1 MLAHLS
7 AKNVPHPEIRFPVKF
22 LSKIFNLSH
31 LIFPFELKEL
41 QDLESAFIF
50 LYSNYK
56 YALYAPTTAKLLAY
70 HAHDAVITSSDVQ
83 CTRQH

>member
-1 MLAHLS
+1 MKVYCPS
-7 AKNVPHPEIRFPVKF
+7 GSRKIKNNRSVCVNGYHNYVT
-22 LSKIFNLSH
+22 
-31 LIFPFELKEL
+31 FPFELKEL